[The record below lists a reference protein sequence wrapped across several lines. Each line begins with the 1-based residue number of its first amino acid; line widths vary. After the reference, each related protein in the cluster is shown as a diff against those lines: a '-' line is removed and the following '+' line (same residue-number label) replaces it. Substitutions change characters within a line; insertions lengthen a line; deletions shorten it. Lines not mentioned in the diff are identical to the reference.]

1 MDKKFVMGIA
11 AMAALTLVSCSSD
24 DLDSFSD
31 NSSKN
36 EAISFDGYL
45 GRSAVAVNG
54 TRGSV
59 ETRETLKTKGFG
71 VFGKYT
77 DGQTSDFNFFKNQPV
92 TCPGTK
98 WTYSPLKYWPTQGRI
113 DFLAYA
119 PYKEG
124 QTLKENTTT
133 HENTTTF
140 DFTVAKK
147 AADQID
153 LLWANAT
160 GKITENF
167 EGTTKE
173 KVKFQFH
180 HALSRLGYTVKL
192 SGNYAAG
199 NATFTLRKIALAGS
213 PDETTKAFYEN
224 GTIDLAKTDTKENLS
239 MTNNPKGLWTATPS
253 ADNKQNFTW
262 FEGSY
267 IVECSNPKHP
277 TKLDPTTSQNKD
289 YSDKDYLFVIPQDFS
304 STEDGADKLYVIVEY
319 DVTYKSGTPSTTI
332 TNTVYKK
339 LPIKFEQGKAYM
351 LNLTIGLPIEFDI
364 DVDTAAGVEDWDPKD
379 GKPTDIDS
387 WDDISRK

>member
-1 MDKKFVMGIA
+1 MYKKFFMGIA
-11 AMAALTLVSCSSD
+11 AIAALTLVSCSSD

-59 ETRETLKTKGFG
+59 ETKETLKTKGFG
-71 VFGKYT
+71 VFGKY
-77 DGQTSDFNFFKNQPV
+77 DAGEGQTSDFFVNQKV
-92 TCPGTK
+92 TYSTTASK
-98 WTYSPLKYWPTQGRI
+98 WTYTPLKYWPTQGKI

-119 PYKEG
+119 PHKEG
-124 QTLKENTTT
+124 QNLNANTTA
-133 HENTTTF
+133 F

-160 GKITENF
+160 GKITESF

-173 KVKFQFH
+173 KVKFLFK

-192 SGNYAAG
+192 SGNY
-199 NATFTLRKIALAGS
+199 NSSDATFTLKKITLAGS
-213 PDETTKAFYEN
+213 PDETTKAFYTK
-224 GTIDLAKTDTKENLS
+224 GTIDLSKTDTKEKLS
-239 MTNNPKGLWTATPS
+239 KTNTETGLWTAATS

-267 IVECSNPKHP
+267 IVESSDPKH
-277 TKLDPTTSQNKD
+277 PTTSQNKD

-304 STEDGADKLYVIVEY
+304 LTTEDADKLYVIVEY
-319 DVTYKSGTPSTTI
+319 DVTYNSGTKTTI
-332 TNTVYKK
+332 TNKVYKK
-339 LPIKFEQGKAYM
+339 LPINFLQGKAYK
-351 LNLTIGLPIEFDI
+351 LNLTIGLPIEFDV
-364 DVDTAAGVEDWDPKD
+364 DVTNGVDDWGADEGINIGSNDNP
-379 GKPTDIDS
+379 
-387 WDDISRK
+387 WER

>member
-54 TRGSV
+54 SRGSV
-59 ETRETLKTKGFG
+59 ETKETLKNKGFG
-71 VFGKYT
+71 VFGKY
-77 DGQTSDFNFFKNQPV
+77 DAGEGQTSDFFVNQKV
-92 TCPGTK
+92 TYSTTASK
-98 WTYSPLKYWPTQGRI
+98 WTYTPLKYWPTQGKI

-119 PYKEG
+119 PHKEG
-124 QTLKENTTT
+124 QNLNANTTA
-133 HENTTTF
+133 F

-160 GKITENF
+160 GKITESF

-173 KVKFQFH
+173 KVKFLFK

-192 SGNYAAG
+192 SGNYSPD
-199 NATFTLRKIALAGS
+199 NATFTLKKITLAGS
-213 PDETTKAFYEN
+213 PDETTKAFYTK
-224 GTIDLAKTDTKENLS
+224 GTIDLSKTDTKEKLS
-239 MTNNPKGLWTATPS
+239 KTNTETGLWTAATS

-267 IVECSNPKHP
+267 IVESSDSKHP
-277 TKLDPTTSQNKD
+277 TNSAKED

-304 STEDGADKLYVIVEY
+304 LTTEDADKLYVIVEY
-319 DVTYKSGTPSTTI
+319 DVTYNSGTKTTI
-332 TNTVYKK
+332 TNKVYKK
-339 LPIKFEQGKAYM
+339 LPIDLMQGKAYM

-364 DVDTAAGVEDWDPKD
+364 DVDTVSGVENWEEVNDVP
-379 GKPTDIDS
+379 GNIDS
-387 WDDISRK
+387 WDDINRK

>member
-54 TRGSV
+54 SRGRV

-77 DGQTSDFNFFKNQPV
+77 DGKTSDLNFFKNQPV

-173 KVKFQFH
+173 KVNFH
-180 HALSRLGYTVKL
+180 FYHALSRLGYTVKL
-192 SGNYAAG
+192 SGNYTSD
-199 NATFTLRKIALAGS
+199 NATFTLKKITLAGS
-213 PDETTKAFYEN
+213 STDATKGAFYET
-224 GTIDLAKTDTKENLS
+224 GTIDLSKATKDPNLWS
-239 MTNNPKGLWTATPS
+239 GQTGRQKFDWFSGDYQVKSSTASHP
-253 ADNKQNFTW
+253 
-262 FEGSY
+262 GSD
-267 IVECSNPKHP
+267 IEKE
-277 TKLDPTTSQNKD
+277 
-289 YSDKDYLFVIPQDFS
+289 KDYLFVIPQNFS
-304 STEDGADKLYVIVEY
+304 ENIGTVEQPVDNPDKLYVIVEY
-319 DVTYKSGTPSTTI
+319 DVTYNGGTTI
-332 TNTVYKK
+332 KNKVYKQ
-339 LPIKFEQGKAYM
+339 LTTNFEQGKAYM

-364 DVDTAAGVEDWDPKD
+364 DVENVNSVEPWEEVNGVP
-379 GKPTDIDS
+379 GNIDS
-387 WDDISRK
+387 WDDINREQ